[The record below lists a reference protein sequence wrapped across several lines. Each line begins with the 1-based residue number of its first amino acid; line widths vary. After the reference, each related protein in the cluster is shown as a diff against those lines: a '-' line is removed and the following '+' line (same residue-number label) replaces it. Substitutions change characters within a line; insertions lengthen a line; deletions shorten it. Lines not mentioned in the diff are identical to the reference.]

1 MNRLLINEFKKQN
14 ILLITIFTII
24 LSVSLNLLAYYSSE
38 NNTIDNWREN
48 AISEKAE
55 FEEYLAEQEAKKD
68 TERNDEIIS
77 QCQSGINEIN
87 YCLENDIPYEVVS
100 LGGYLININGM
111 DTFVYMI
118 IIIFSARVFIIEDD
132 NRTWKNLFTTNMNR
146 RKTLVSKIL
155 FGVLMSV
162 AISVMFFVLCLVSG
176 IALSNMEL
184 TSTIRV
190 WNVDHYMTE
199 SLASKLFAAYM
210 IFIIKAIFFS
220 VFTIMIAGL
229 CKLGYVTYLISI
241 ITLLFGDL
249 IEGVMADKKI
259 NNYLPFKY
267 LFSNANS
274 VFFESNLLLK
284 TCLVLIPC
292 IILFAVIALLGFNRR
307 NNRIY

>member
-1 MNRLLINEFKKQN
+1 MMNRLLINELKKQN
-14 ILLITIFTII
+14 ILVIIIFTII
-24 LSVSLNLLAYYSSE
+24 LSVSLNLLAYYSSD

-55 FEEYLAEQEAKKD
+55 FEEYLAEQQAKKD
-68 TERNDEIIS
+68 TEQNEEIIS
-77 QCQSGINEIN
+77 QCQSGINEID

-132 NRTWKNLFTTNMNR
+132 NRTWKNLFTTNVKR
-146 RKTLVSKIL
+146 RKILESKIL
-155 FGVLMSV
+155 FGILMSL
-162 AISVMFFVLCLVSG
+162 AISVIFFVVCLVSG
-176 IALSNMEL
+176 IAFSNMEL

-190 WNVDHYMTE
+190 WNVDHYMVE
-199 SLASKLFAAYM
+199 SLSTKLFTTYM

-220 VFTIMIAGL
+220 VFVIMLSGL

-249 IEGVMADKKI
+249 IEGVMADKLI

-267 LFSNANS
+267 LFSTANS

-284 TCLVLIPC
+284 TCLVLIPW
-292 IILFAVIALLGFNRR
+292 IILFVAITLLGFNRR
-307 NNRIY
+307 NNRI

>member
-1 MNRLLINEFKKQN
+1 MNRLLINELKKQN
-14 ILLITIFTII
+14 ILVIIIFTII
-24 LSVSLNLLAYYSSE
+24 LSVSLNLLAYYSSD

-68 TERNDEIIS
+68 TEQNKEIIS
-77 QCQSGINEIN
+77 QCQSGINEID

-132 NRTWKNLFTTNMNR
+132 NRTWKNLFTT
-146 RKTLVSKIL
+146 
-155 FGVLMSV
+155 
-162 AISVMFFVLCLVSG
+162 
-176 IALSNMEL
+176 
-184 TSTIRV
+184 
-190 WNVDHYMTE
+190 
-199 SLASKLFAAYM
+199 YM
-210 IFIIKAIFFS
+210 IFIIKAMFFS
-220 VFTIMIAGL
+220 VFVIMIAGL

-249 IEGVMADKKI
+249 IEGVMADKVI

-267 LFSNANS
+267 LFSTANS
-274 VFFESNLLLK
+274 VFFESNFLLK
-284 TCLVLIPC
+284 TCLVLIPW
-292 IILFAVIALLGFNRR
+292 IILFVVITLLGFNRR
-307 NNRIY
+307 NNRI

>member
-24 LSVSLNLLAYYSSE
+24 LSVSLNLLAYYSSD
-38 NNTIDNWREN
+38 NNTIDNWREK
-48 AISEKAE
+48 AITEKAE

-68 TERNDEIIS
+68 AERNDEIIS

-132 NRTWKNLFTTNMNR
+132 NRTWKNLFTTNMKR
-146 RKTLVSKIL
+146 GKILASKIT
-155 FGVLMSV
+155 FGILMSI
-162 AISVMFFVLCLVSG
+162 AISVMFFVLSLVSG
-176 IALSNMEL
+176 MALGNMEL

-199 SLASKLFAAYM
+199 SLASKLFATYI

-220 VFTIMIAGL
+220 VYTIMIAGL

-249 IEGVMADKKI
+249 IEGIMADKEI

-267 LFSNANS
+267 LFSTANS

-284 TCLVLIPC
+284 TCLVLIPW
-292 IILFAVIALLGFNRR
+292 IILFVVITLLLFNRR
-307 NNRIY
+307 NNRI

>member
-1 MNRLLINEFKKQN
+1 MHRLLLNEFKKQN
-14 ILLITIFTII
+14 ILVIIIFTII
-24 LSVSLNLLAYYSSE
+24 LSVGLNLLAYYSSD

-68 TERNDEIIS
+68 TDKNEEIIS

-111 DTFVYMI
+111 DTFIFMI

-132 NRTWKNLFTTNMNR
+132 NKTWKNLFTTNVKR
-146 RKTLVSKIL
+146 RKILESKIL
-155 FGVLMSV
+155 FGIVMAI
-162 AISVMFFVLCLVSG
+162 AISVIFFVVCLVNG
-176 IALSNMEL
+176 IALGNMEL

-190 WNVDHYMTE
+190 WNADHYMVN
-199 SLASKLFAAYM
+199 SLASKLFSTYM

-220 VFTIMIAGL
+220 VFVIMISGL

-241 ITLLFGDL
+241 IALLFGDL
-249 IEGVMADKKI
+249 VEGVMAGKEI

-267 LFSNANS
+267 LFSTANS
-274 VFFESNLLLK
+274 VFFESSLLLK
-284 TCLVLIPC
+284 TCLVLIPWSL
-292 IILFAVIALLGFNRR
+292 LFAVIALLGFNGR
-307 NNRIY
+307 NNRV